1 MSTPVSDIKKAQK
14 EKIIQRE
21 VASLMMEAAQDDPEL
36 AGILVTRIE
45 LTPDKGMCYV
55 YMYVEGGLAAFKEK
69 LKYLKLFKPSMRK
82 SLADTLK
89 FRYTPD
95 LTFAYDAQYE
105 KELAINN
112 LFEKLKAEGEL

>member
-45 LTPDKGMCYV
+45 LSPDKGMCYV
-55 YMYVEGGLAAFKEK
+55 YMYIEGGLVAFKEK